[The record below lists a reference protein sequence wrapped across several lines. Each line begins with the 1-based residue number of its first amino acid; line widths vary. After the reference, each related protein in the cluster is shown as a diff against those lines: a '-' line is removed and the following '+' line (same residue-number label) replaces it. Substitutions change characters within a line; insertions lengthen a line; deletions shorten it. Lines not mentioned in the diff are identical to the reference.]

1 MYNFL
6 LVRHCKYSFII
17 IPFLSCLTLNNI
29 VTLKSGLE
37 VTQGHS
43 NWHHS
48 KAWCNFLFAF
58 HSNYGSILHYFRD
71 KAWYWSKIVIYWY
84 PLVFDA
90 PVRGVPSEYCYAVW
104 HGKKLEWRG
113 YPKVKKIDDMFI
125 CFDTAHE
132 RDRQTPHDDI
142 SCACI
147 ASRGKNH
154 AAGAIKAIVHTVN
167 MKFKEE

>member
-1 MYNFL
+1 
-6 LVRHCKYSFII
+6 
-17 IPFLSCLTLNNI
+17 LTLNNI

-113 YPKVKKIDDMFI
+113 YPTVKTFWMI
-125 CFDTAHE
+125 CLFVLTQLTNVT
-132 RDRQTPHDDI
+132 DRQTHRHRMTAKAALDTSI
-142 SCACI
+142 AQQKKTKLTTVIVCKQSCCP
-147 ASRGKNH
+147 NELWL
-154 AAGAIKAIVHTVN
+154 
-167 MKFKEE
+167 FF